1 MIEMKRQ
8 DLEEL
13 HQLLMLY
20 ERTYRD
26 SLASE
31 LLEKLAGQY
40 TRIYG
45 EDICEK
51 RNPRKAGRKKQ
62 YTEKDRDLIR
72 GLRGKGRSIREI
84 SRETGCSVGYVQS
97 VLSGVSEGRC
107 S

>member
-51 RNPRKAGRKKQ
+51 RNPRKAGRKN
-62 YTEKDRDLIR
+62 
-72 GLRGKGRSIREI
+72 SIRKK
-84 SRETGCSVGYVQS
+84 TKT
-97 VLSGVSEGRC
+97 
-107 S
+107 

>member
-1 MIEMKRQ
+1 MLEMKKQ

-13 HQLLMLY
+13 HQLLVLY

-26 SLASE
+26 SLASG
-31 LLEKLAGQY
+31 LLGEVAERY
-40 TRIYG
+40 SRNYG
-45 EDICEK
+45 EDIWAK

-62 YTEKDRDLIR
+62 YTEKDRARIR

-97 VLSGVSEGRC
+97 VLNESKIGWC

>member
-26 SLASE
+26 GLASE
-31 LLEKLAGQY
+31 LLEKVAGHY
-40 TRIYG
+40 NRNHG
-45 EDICEK
+45 EDIWEK

-62 YTEKDRDLIR
+62 YTEKDKDLIQ

-97 VLSGVSEGRC
+97 VLSRVSKG
-107 S
+107 